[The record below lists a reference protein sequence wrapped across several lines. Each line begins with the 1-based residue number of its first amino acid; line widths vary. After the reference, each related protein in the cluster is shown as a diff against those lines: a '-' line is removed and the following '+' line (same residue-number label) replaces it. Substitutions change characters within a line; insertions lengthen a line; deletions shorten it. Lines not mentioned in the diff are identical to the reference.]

1 MSTRPL
7 PAPSRRDLRGL
18 RVRRGRRGFTLVELM
33 VSLVAG
39 LIVAIG
45 VIGLA
50 KTTTNTF
57 FQQARMAGLEA
68 TVRTASDRLK
78 NDLLRISYMGTGNIN
93 LDPTCARPAGQVSC
107 SHYVSTNDL
116 QGIHV
121 VPSGSPAATEPLET
135 IAGLTPDLIR
145 IGGNMTT
152 DDMYRG
158 RWSDVASACAGIR
171 LVMNP
176 KADAAVNRL
185 VANGATGVKNT
196 FIPVAGKVFHARV
209 MDSRGCYHYVE
220 VCDAGLDGSGN
231 AWVDIKNDSSSRTI
245 LKPGDPASGGDTG
258 TANCGGQFMEEF
270 SISPL
275 QRVDWFISKNPNAAD
290 TRLDPDPQIEPADQ
304 KYNLY
309 RQFVDAS
316 GTVVGSPEL
325 VAEYAIDLKFG
336 LVMQDVNNAVTVFD
350 IDDPTT
356 TEIANATKNA
366 SATTVG
372 TLGPQNVKAVR
383 FRVTVRGPLEEDR
396 AGITSVLPTYPLR
409 YCLDPTAG
417 SVTACKH
424 FTRTRMIVSEVALI
438 NQARMFY

>member
-1 MSTRPL
+1 MSTRLLHARP
-7 PAPSRRDLRGL
+7 RRRPN
-18 RVRRGRRGFTLVELM
+18 RRGFTLVELM

-45 VIGLA
+45 VLGLA
-50 KTTTNTF
+50 KQTTATF
-57 FQQARMAGLEA
+57 FRQARLASLEA
-68 TVRTASDRLK
+68 TVRTASERLK

-93 LDPTCARPAGQVSC
+93 LDPTCARLAGEVSC
-107 SHYVSTNDL
+107 SHYDSTKNL

-121 VPSGSPAATEPLET
+121 VPSGSPATTEPLET
-135 IAGLTPDLIR
+135 LAGLTPDLIR

-158 RWSDVASACAGIR
+158 RWSDVAGSCAGIR

-185 VANGATGVKNT
+185 VANGAVAVQRA
-196 FIPVAGKVFHARV
+196 FIPVSGKVFHARV
-209 MDSRGCYHYVE
+209 MDPRGCYHFVE
-220 VCDAGLDGSGN
+220 VCDAGMDGSGN

-275 QRVDWFISKNPNAAD
+275 QRVDWFIGKNPNPGD
-290 TRLDPDPQIEPADQ
+290 TRLDPDPQIEPANQ

-309 RQFVDAS
+309 RQFVDDS

-336 LVMQDVNNAVTVFD
+336 LVLQDLNNVVTVYD
-350 IDDPTT
+350 IDDPLPA
-356 TEIANATKNA
+356 EIATATKDA
-366 SATTVG
+366 SGTAAD
-372 TLGPQNVKAVR
+372 TLGPQSVKAVR
-383 FRVTVRGPLEEDR
+383 FRVTVRAPLPEES
-396 AGITSVLPTYPLR
+396 AGQVSPVTLGSVLPTYPLQ
-409 YCLDPTAG
+409 YCIDPTAG
-417 SVTACKH
+417 NMADCKLR
-424 FTRTRMIVSEVALI
+424 TRTRMIISEVALI